1 MPPVLF
7 LNLKRFKSSA
17 GSYYKDKL
25 DDIVEF
31 PIKDLDLTDK
41 ILSNINPDGTYK
53 QKIIYDLF
61 AISNHY
67 GNMGFGHY
75 TAYAKNYI

>member
-31 PIKDLDLTDK
+31 PIKGLDLTDK
-41 ILSNINPDGTYK
+41 ILSNINTDGTYK
-53 QKIIYDLF
+53 
-61 AISNHY
+61 
-67 GNMGFGHY
+67 
-75 TAYAKNYI
+75 